1 MRSANLN
8 NPKLIELTFILLE
21 ENSYDWQEIHKE
33 YKKRHDVD
41 QAILST
47 IIHFD
52 AYKVYRAMFC
62 RKYRGLIHYI
72 NTYKKG
78 NIEDGKIRCV
88 I

>member
-8 NPKLIELTFILLE
+8 NPQLVELTFVLLE

-33 YKKRHDVD
+33 YKKKHDVE

-47 IIHFD
+47 IFHVD

-72 NTYKKG
+72 NTHKKG
-78 NIEDGKIRCV
+78 NDKDATVRRFI
-88 I
+88 

>member
-8 NPKLIELTFILLE
+8 NPQLIELTFVLLE

-33 YKKRHDVD
+33 YKKKHDVD

-47 IIHFD
+47 IFHVD
-52 AYKVYRAMFC
+52 VYKVYRAMFY

-72 NTYKKG
+72 NTVKKG
-78 NIEDGKIRCV
+78 MVKNGTVRPFI
-88 I
+88 

>member
-8 NPKLIELTFILLE
+8 NPKLVELTFVLLE
-21 ENSYDWQEIHKE
+21 EYSYDWEEIHKE
-33 YKKRHDVD
+33 YRKKHDVD

-47 IIHFD
+47 IFHVD
-52 AYKVYRAMFC
+52 AYKVYRAMFY

-78 NIEDGKIRCV
+78 NIKDGTVRHFI
-88 I
+88 

>member
-8 NPKLIELTFILLE
+8 NPQLIELTFVLLKE
-21 ENSYDWQEIHKE
+21 DSYDWQEIHKE

-41 QAILST
+41 QAILAT
-47 IIHFD
+47 IFHVD

-72 NTYKKG
+72 NTVKKG
-78 NIEDGKIRCV
+78 ICNDGKVRPFI
-88 I
+88 